1 MKLLKGPFAITVCSS
16 CTLNRLRTE
25 SGPESDGGCWRC
37 RKQAAIKEA
46 FAHSWKG
53 YSDYAWGMDEL
64 TPLTK
69 AGKLRACPAARMPA
83 SPIIKAGQ
91 RRMLTVCAWASGWSP
106 PCRAFAYIGH
116 SVLLLS

>member
-1 MKLLKGPFAITVCSS
+1 MLTHS
-16 CTLNRLRTE
+16 RTE
-25 SGPESDGGCWRC
+25 SELQSDGGCWRC

-69 AGKLRACPAARMPA
+69 AGKSRACPAARSARLSHHQSWPA
-83 SPIIKAGQ
+83 
-91 RRMLTVCAWASGWSP
+91 
-106 PCRAFAYIGH
+106 
-116 SVLLLS
+116 